1 MGMPGAGKGT
11 HAAALR
17 ERLKIPQISTGDML
31 RAVVAAGT
39 ALGREAEGYID
50 RGELVPDRLVVGLVR
65 QRVKE
70 ADCAGG
76 FILDG
81 FPRTL
86 EQAKALREAGVG
98 IDIVLELHVPD
109 GEVIERMTGRR
120 IHLPSGRVYHVT
132 RNPPKVAGADD
143 ITGEPLSVRADDAE
157 DTVRKRIA
165 GYDAQTE
172 PLFDYYRRRASR
184 ASHVISA
191 STAAA
196 ASPLPGP
203 GYSPPWQPVGHLSP
217 TGCQASNDAANP

>member
-157 DTVRKRIA
+157 DTVRKRIV

>member
-31 RAVVAAGT
+31 RAVVEAGT
-39 ALGREAEGYID
+39 VLGREAKGYIN

-70 ADCAGG
+70 ADCARG

-86 EQAKALREAGVG
+86 EQARALRDAGIG
-98 IDIVLELHVPD
+98 IDIVLELYVPD
-109 GEVIERMTGRR
+109 ETVIERMTGRR
-120 IHLPSGRVYHVT
+120 THLPSGRIYHIT

-143 ITGEPLSVRADDAE
+143 VTGEPLSVRADDAE
-157 DTVRKRIA
+157 DTVRKRIT
-165 GYDAQTE
+165 GYHAQTG
-172 PLFDYYRRRASR
+172 PLLDYYRRLATGEPGAPRFIRVDGSGSVAASR
-184 ASHVISA
+184 ARVF
-191 STAAA
+191 AA
-196 ASPLPGP
+196 LG
-203 GYSPPWQPVGHLSP
+203 VCR
-217 TGCQASNDAANP
+217 T